1 MYGKAQGGKFNYTPQ
16 GSTGAY
22 RGWKRYLYEG
32 GILMPGVLE
41 WPARIKKPFS
51 TDVPAVTS
59 DYFPTALA
67 AAGIPLPDD
76 RDYDGINLL
85 PLIDRK
91 MKERKG
97 IGFHCRGM
105 QAWVERRYKVIR
117 LASKKHEPKP
127 WELYDLLADPFEEKD
142 LAEGE
147 EKERDEED
155 GCESWERMRTKAME
169 AFVKLE
175 FKRAARGF
183 GKAVEKL
190 QIEEEEEE
198 EEEEESR
205 EKRNRASLLANLS
218 LALLRG
224 NEKKEA
230 LEAAIACEEEDAQW
244 HKGSYRKAETL
255 YALGEFKE
263 AAEAYESAK
272 AKILDYKTEE
282 KNVDAA
288 INELDGKIHASKEK
302 MEELEEL
309 KSIDE
314 EANEW
319 K

>member
-1 MYGKAQGGKFNYTPQ
+1 MRVQRESARAKERERFRRRREKGGKRERERETEMYAWQ
-16 GSTGAY
+16 RRS
-22 RGWKRYLYEG
+22 
-32 GILMPGVLE
+32 
-41 WPARIKKPFS
+41 KKPLAPQKP
-51 TDVPAVTS
+51 TDFDDVLKLTDGAKKLVLT
-59 DYFPTALA
+59 TEEEEEEEKENAL
-67 AAGIPLPDD
+67 PSSK
-76 RDYDGINLL
+76 N
-85 PLIDRK
+85 
-91 MKERKG
+91 
-97 IGFHCRGM
+97 
-105 QAWVERRYKVIR
+105 
-117 LASKKHEPKP
+117 AS
-127 WELYDLLADPFEEKD
+127 FEEKD

-175 FKRAARGF
+175 FKRAARWF
-183 GKAVEKL
+183 GKALEKL
-190 QIEEEEEE
+190 QIE

-319 K
+319 KKRVQGDQNQTEEEKSKAVDQAQLDAEERERSESEKVSRTGDGTDDAERVGR

>member
-1 MYGKAQGGKFNYTPQ
+1 MYAWQRR
-16 GSTGAY
+16 S
-22 RGWKRYLYEG
+22 
-32 GILMPGVLE
+32 
-41 WPARIKKPFS
+41 KKPLAPQKP
-51 TDVPAVTS
+51 TDFDDVLKLTDGAKKLVLIQEEEEEKEN
-59 DYFPTALA
+59 AL
-67 AAGIPLPDD
+67 PSSK
-76 RDYDGINLL
+76 N
-85 PLIDRK
+85 
-91 MKERKG
+91 
-97 IGFHCRGM
+97 
-105 QAWVERRYKVIR
+105 
-117 LASKKHEPKP
+117 AS
-127 WELYDLLADPFEEKD
+127 FEEKD

-147 EKERDEED
+147 EKESDEED

-175 FKRAARGF
+175 FKRAARWF
-183 GKAVEKL
+183 GKALEKL
-190 QIEEEEEE
+190 QIEEE

-272 AKILDYKTEE
+272 VKILDYKTEE

-319 K
+319 KKRVLGDQNQTEEEKSKAVDQAQLDAEERERSESEKVSRSGDGTDDAERVGR

>member
-1 MYGKAQGGKFNYTPQ
+1 MYAWQRR
-16 GSTGAY
+16 S
-22 RGWKRYLYEG
+22 
-32 GILMPGVLE
+32 
-41 WPARIKKPFS
+41 KKPLAPQKP
-51 TDVPAVTS
+51 TDFDDVLKLTDGAKKLVLT
-59 DYFPTALA
+59 TEEEEEEEKENAL
-67 AAGIPLPDD
+67 PSSK
-76 RDYDGINLL
+76 N
-85 PLIDRK
+85 
-91 MKERKG
+91 
-97 IGFHCRGM
+97 
-105 QAWVERRYKVIR
+105 
-117 LASKKHEPKP
+117 AS
-127 WELYDLLADPFEEKD
+127 FEEKD

-175 FKRAARGF
+175 FKRAARWF
-183 GKAVEKL
+183 GKALEKL
-190 QIEEEEEE
+190 QIE

-319 K
+319 KKRVQGDQNQTEEEKSKAVDQAQLDAEERERERSESEKVSRTGDGTDDAERVGR